1 MKIDAIIDTNI
12 IIDLLNNFPQAV
24 GWHQSQSSYLLAI
37 TPVIWF
43 ETLEGANNNLER
55 TRALR
60 LLRRFHIEHPS
71 IADND
76 WAMYQYSQFYL
87 SQGIDWEDC
96 MIASVAIRLSIPLY
110 TRNTKHF
117 GILPNLDLRQPY

>member
-1 MKIDAIIDTNI
+1 VTDAVIDTNI
-12 IIDLLNNFPQAV
+12 AVDLLSNHSLALKWFNNLTNQ
-24 GWHQSQSSYLLAI
+24 QLAI
-37 TPVIWF
+37 TPITWF
-43 ETLEGANNNLER
+43 ETVRGARNKFEL
-55 TRALR
+55 TRIIEFLKQFD
-60 LLRRFHIEHPS
+60 LEHPS